1 MFSSIRLALRNDMK
15 ARILVMNFVLAAL
28 FCVGINVHAT
38 SSFHP
43 VHFTTTW
50 IKHDPAT
57 QTVSITIEVYGD
69 EFVWAVGE
77 HAKRAI
83 KLERLAAGKSAE
95 DIRVVMAYVK
105 DKFELKDSAGHG
117 IALEWVKLVKREDM
131 LRVHLK
137 GKLPKGLKG
146 ATLRNL
152 LLCET
157 DEDQVNTVFT
167 QFQKEEIK
175 TSFVDK
181 DGFKPLTEKPQRN

>member
-1 MFSSIRLALRNDMK
+1 MKVRLSTMSFA
-15 ARILVMNFVLAAL
+15 LAAL
-28 FCVGINVHAT
+28 LWSSVNGHAAAL
-38 SSFHP
+38 FHP

-69 EFVWAVGE
+69 EFVWAVGK
-77 HAKRAI
+77 HAKRAL

-95 DIRVVMAYVK
+95 DIRAVMAYVN

-117 IALEWVKLVKREDM
+117 VALEWVKLVKREDM
-131 LRVHLK
+131 LRLHLK

-175 TSFVDK
+175 ISFVDK